1 MKRFK
6 GFTMTELMV
15 ALAVIGI
22 IVAVVTPA
30 IMKTRPNKNKM
41 MVKKSF
47 YTTEQVVSTLIN
59 DARLYPDFR
68 ELCYEE
74 EGSYTPSSD
83 AYCAWGFDYQNDVDY
98 EGETYGGGTKF
109 RDLFVSKLNIN
120 NNRTSGNVYYT
131 TDGMKWDFSDA
142 VNKWSTPGATPVTG
156 AGADK
161 ATILIDVN
169 GDDEPNRLQTV
180 CTDGVCTDGVCTDPV
195 CTDTDDFDRYRIDV
209 YVNGKLEINPADT
222 KAIEYATINTSIR
235 DAL

>member
-6 GFTMTELMV
+6 AFTMTELMV

-41 MVKKSF
+41 MVKKAF

-59 DARLYPDFR
+59 DARLYPDMR
-68 ELCYEE
+68 ELCYEDDAPGAE
-74 EGSYTPSSD
+74 MSPE

-109 RDLFVSKLNIN
+109 KDLFVSRLNLN

-131 TDGMKWDFSDA
+131 TDGIKWDFSGA
-142 VNKWSTPGATPVTG
+142 VNKWSTPGASTVTG
-156 AGADK
+156 AGAEV

-169 GDDEPNRLQTV
+169 GDDEPNCLQAA
-180 CTDGVCTDGVCTDPV
+180 CSDA
-195 CTDTDDFDRYRIDV
+195 DDFDQFRINV
-209 YVNGKLEINPADT
+209 YVNGKLEINSSDT